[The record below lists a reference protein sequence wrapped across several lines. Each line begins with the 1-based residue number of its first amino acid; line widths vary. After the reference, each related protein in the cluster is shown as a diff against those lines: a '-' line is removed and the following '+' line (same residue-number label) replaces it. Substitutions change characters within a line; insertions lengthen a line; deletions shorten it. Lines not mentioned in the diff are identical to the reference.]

1 MEKIIYLLLI
11 SINWLVGNAISQLI
25 VSEQEMCMNG
35 QCKKMLNGHLVIQN
49 NQVGFFFLV
58 K

>member
-1 MEKIIYLLLI
+1 MYILLI
-11 SINWLVGNAISQLI
+11 SIIYLVGNVISQLI

-49 NQVGFFFLV
+49 NQVSLPNW
-58 K
+58 